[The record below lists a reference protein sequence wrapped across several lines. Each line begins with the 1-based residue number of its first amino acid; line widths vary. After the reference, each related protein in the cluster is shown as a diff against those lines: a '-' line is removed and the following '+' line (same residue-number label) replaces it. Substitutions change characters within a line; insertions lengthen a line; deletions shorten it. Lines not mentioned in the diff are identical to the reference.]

1 MATRTAMVAGD
12 ASRQENVMK
21 KIMLALAVA
30 AGLGTVGISIA
41 ASFAPASALCHN
53 QRTSRFYNGVC

>member
-1 MATRTAMVAGD
+1 
-12 ASRQENVMK
+12 MK
-21 KIMLALAVA
+21 KIMLALFVA

-41 ASFAPASALCHN
+41 AALAPASALCHN